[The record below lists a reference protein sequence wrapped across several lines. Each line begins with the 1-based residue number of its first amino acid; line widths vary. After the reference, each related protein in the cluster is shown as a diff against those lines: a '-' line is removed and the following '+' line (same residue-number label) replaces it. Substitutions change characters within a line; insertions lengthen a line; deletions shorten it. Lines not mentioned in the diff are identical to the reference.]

1 MEDEQQRIVSLL
13 KKKCIRRIL
22 NSQIHRARF
31 IIKIKTKF
39 NQLICQTT
47 VEQFAKRIV
56 LILYIKNK
64 KLLKNF
70 LVIIREKKK

>member
-22 NSQIHRARF
+22 NSQIHRF